1 MKKILFAVF
10 FLVSAFAVNAQKA
23 SWKEMQDFHAVMSKT
38 FHPAEEGRF
47 QPLKDSASLLL
58 QRAKI
63 WQASAVP
70 QGFKADVTQPILKKL
85 VAQCAKVS
93 KAVAANKSD
102 AQLKPL
108 IFKAHDIFHEIMEKC
123 RDEAHH

>member
-10 FLVSAFAVNAQKA
+10 FLAFAFAAKAQKA
-23 SWKEMQDFHAVMSKT
+23 TWNEMKDFHAVMSKT

-47 QPLKDSASLLL
+47 QPLKDSANLLL
-58 QRAKI
+58 ERAKI

-85 VAQCAKVS
+85 VAQCNKVAR
-93 KAVAANKSD
+93 AVAANKSD
-102 AQLKPL
+102 AKLKPL